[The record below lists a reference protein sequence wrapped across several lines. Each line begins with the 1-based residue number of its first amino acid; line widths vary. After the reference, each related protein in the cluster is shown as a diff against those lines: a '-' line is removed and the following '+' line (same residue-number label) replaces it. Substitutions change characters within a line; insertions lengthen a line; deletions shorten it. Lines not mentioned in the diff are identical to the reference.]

1 MLKTILR
8 ILVEIYS
15 FLFHGLL
22 SLFLLGIALVAYISG
37 STTFAIDFLPWEG
50 PPLVRILLLANLIGL
65 AVVVLAA
72 VGKFRLLYPLWA
84 VVVLYYA
91 ANGVFVL
98 KTYSG
103 PDEFQ
108 WALLFLLGAF
118 LALLGSLSQAR
129 RSFQRKSR

>member
-1 MLKTILR
+1 MKTILR

>member
-1 MLKTILR
+1 LKTILR

-22 SLFLLGIALVAYISG
+22 SLFLLGIALVVYISG

-65 AVVVLAA
+65 AVIVLAA